1 MPAYVIVDINITD
14 PEAYEE
20 YKKATPITLA
30 AHGGRF
36 IARGGDVDVLEGDW
50 TPGRVVIIEFD
61 SVEAAKTWW
70 SSPEYEAPKA
80 LRQSA
85 SNASLIV
92 VEGVF

>member
-1 MPAYVIVDINITD
+1 MPAYVIVDVDVTD
-14 PEAYEE
+14 PVAYED

-30 AHGGRF
+30 AHNGKF
-36 IARGGDVDVLEGDW
+36 IARGGDVEVLEGDW
-50 TPGRVVIIEFD
+50 QPGRVVILEFE

-80 LRQSA
+80 LRQRA

-92 VEGVF
+92 VEGVS